1 MEPRISS
8 LVDDTQ
14 LGHEADSLNTS
25 STATFSGTNDESST
39 LQPKVT
45 YRSGGHQHL
54 QDSRGLKLSAAVPS
68 SSSGAH
74 ETLKNDEKLTK
85 STVPLTEVL
94 NPDGVPEDAD
104 SFRSAISHGTKS
116 SQKEKESRTESG
128 VAKNV
133 ITLPEPKSARKGK
146 QRPRIPPL
154 LQGLHQPPPDAR
166 LFPPITANS
175 IIPARNVDF
184 ERTAVETQ
192 GTHGKV
198 ASTRK
203 TDLKDQS
210 ISFSEKGK
218 IVRQRRK
225 WSEEETKNLLRG
237 LGKHG
242 IGRWKDILTDPE
254 LSFDG
259 RRAADLKDRY

>member
-14 LGHEADSLNTS
+14 LGHESDSLNTS

-116 SQKEKESRTESG
+116 SQREKESGNESG

-133 ITLPEPKSARKGK
+133 ITLPEPRSARKGK

-154 LQGLHQPPPDAR
+154 LQGLHQPPPDAG
-166 LFPPITANS
+166 LFPPITADS
-175 IIPARNVDF
+175 AVSTRNVGS
-184 ERTAVETQ
+184 ERPAAGAQPKPDTIAN
-192 GTHGKV
+192 THKV
-198 ASTRK
+198 KRRDQLSLASDK
-203 TDLKDQS
+203 NKV
-210 ISFSEKGK
+210 
-218 IVRQRRK
+218 VRQRRK

-237 LGKHG
+237 VTKHG
-242 IGRWKDILTDPE
+242 IGRWKEILLDPE
-254 LSFDG
+254 LAFDG
-259 RRAADLKDRY
+259 RRAVDLKDR